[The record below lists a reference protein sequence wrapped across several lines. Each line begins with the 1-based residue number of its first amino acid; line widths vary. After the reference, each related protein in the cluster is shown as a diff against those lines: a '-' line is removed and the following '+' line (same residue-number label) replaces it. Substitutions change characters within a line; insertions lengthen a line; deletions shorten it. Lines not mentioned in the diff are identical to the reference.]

1 MKMQADNEQMKM
13 LKDRQTKEK
22 ILMFNELMKNLD
34 DKDQMK
40 VYLNKSVNDANRE
53 LEAYKRYSDKEK

>member
-1 MKMQADNEQMKM
+1 MY
-13 LKDRQTKEK
+13 
-22 ILMFNELMKNLD
+22 NELMKNLD

-53 LEAYKRYSDKEK
+53 LEAFKRYSDKEK